1 MEDITRDIMLEWIKV
16 NEPATYYLILSQKD
30 LIKSSNVRDLGKMFA
45 EPNEYIQRDW
55 INENTSLKVS
65 KREEIEHDANASGY
79 DLITEDLVLKLQS
92 KVRFDTFHLEQT
104 RRKSEK
110 NKDSSN
116 TGHVRY
122 SMGEADVYIFSRPKS
137 VEGYI
142 EINNWEF
149 IAIPE
154 RALEDPNLPGYLL
167 NSIPK
172 RIWRQFVGKTKQVI
186 EAEYQ
191 RKLNMKKDQ

>member
-1 MEDITRDIMLEWIKV
+1 MENITEAQVMEWLKK
-16 NEPATYYLILSQKD
+16 NKPSTYYLELSQTD

-65 KREEIEHDANASGY
+65 KREEIQHDANASGY
-79 DLITEDLVLKLQS
+79 DLITNDLILKLQS

-137 VEGYI
+137 VEGYL
-142 EINNWEF
+142 EIDSWDF
-149 IAIPE
+149 VAIPE

-167 NSIPK
+167 NSVPK
-172 RIWRQFVGKTKQVI
+172 RIWKQFIGKAKQVL
-186 EAEYQ
+186 ESEYQ
-191 RKLNMKKDQ
+191 RKLNKKDQ